1 MLANPRFKVILER
14 FAIRH
19 KLIQSEGDKTGCH
32 HSSYNNQNRINIDK
46 SYRISTADNGDNNYE
61 RAWKLTYQGVSIDT
75 YATLRSCCSAAAY
88 ETALLYP

>member
-1 MLANPRFKVILER
+1 MLANPRFKGILER

-61 RAWKLTYQGVSIDT
+61 RA
-75 YATLRSCCSAAAY
+75 
-88 ETALLYP
+88 